1 MSFFNQFP
9 KIKYDLRGNSLLT
22 NVIDIFRNV
31 DVNDILADTNN
42 SYLFYDIPDGDRPD
56 IVSRKLYDD
65 PRYYWTFFIINDHL
79 KNGVLDSWPKSSGE
93 LERFLADQYDAYSVI
108 ELFPTTTLT
117 TSGITELGVT
127 TIALTAAPSPVLTA
141 GTFIYGSGIAAKT
154 TSTNAAVF
162 VSISGTTI
170 TINPATT
177 AQIVNGTFLTS
188 ALSPVNGIDLSY
200 ENLRVSV
207 KSLIDDEA
215 AGGSYAPRWK
225 IFKYDSNRYQLWID
239 APDSYS
245 NFIKLANTANDYLV
259 LTLVNEVVG
268 TSPEAIAARA
278 AVTAKNNA
286 WLGVNSSGTELGS
299 GFLLW
304 AKTNASTAVYNSV
317 KNAIG
322 TIPDTMY
329 KCMRVVEFKASNTWF
344 VGRDAPIAFKDSD
357 GNNVT
362 THRRRTNTSIGLTT
376 EISYADYEIGLNDD
390 KRKIRVLPVRLIRQF
405 SEEYE
410 KKLNE

>member
-108 ELFPTTTLT
+108 ELLPAPTIAEIASLT
-117 TSGITELGVT
+117 ADKT
-127 TIALTAAPSPVLTA
+127 TIS
-141 GTFIYGSGIAAKT
+141 
-154 TSTNAAVF
+154 
-162 VSISGTTI
+162 
-170 TINPATT
+170 
-177 AQIVNGTFLTS
+177 
-188 ALSPVNGIDLSY
+188 VNGIDLSY

-207 KSLIDDEA
+207 KSLIDAEA

-239 APDSYS
+239 APASIAHFNLLKVVTDR
-245 NFIKLANTANDYLV
+245 LV

-268 TSPEAIAARA
+268 TSPEAIVARDA
-278 AVTAKNNA
+278 ITAKNNA

-329 KCMRVVEFKASNTWF
+329 KCMHAVKFKASNTWF
-344 VGRDAPIAFKDSD
+344 VGRDAPIAFKDSA

-362 THRRRTNTSIGLTT
+362 THRKRTSTSIVPT

-390 KRKIRVLPVRLIRQF
+390 KRKIRVLPVKLIRQF

>member
-22 NVIDIFRNV
+22 NVTDIFRNV

-56 IVSRKLYDD
+56 IVSRRLYDD

-93 LERFLADQYDAYSVI
+93 LERFLEDQYDAYSVI
-108 ELFPTTTLT
+108 ELFPEFRSSEALALV
-117 TSGITELGVT
+117 SKGIT
-127 TIALTAAPSPVLTA
+127 
-141 GTFIYGSGIAAKT
+141 
-154 TSTNAAVF
+154 
-162 VSISGTTI
+162 IS
-170 TINPATT
+170 
-177 AQIVNGTFLTS
+177 
-188 ALSPVNGIDLSY
+188 VNGIDLSY

-207 KSLIDDEA
+207 KSLIEA
-215 AGGSYAPRWK
+215 EDQGGSSAPRWK
-225 IFKYDSNRYQLWID
+225 ILKYDSNRYQLWID
-239 APDSYS
+239 APDSITHF
-245 NFIKLANTANDYLV
+245 NRLKAENDYLV

-268 TSPEAIAARA
+268 TTARD

-286 WLGVNSSGTELGS
+286 WLGVNSASVELGT
-299 GFLLW
+299 GFLLYV
-304 AKTNASTAVYNSV
+304 KTAIATLKGTDNASADLIRSAAVYKSV
-317 KNAIG
+317 KDFAIE
-322 TIPDTMY
+322 TSPDNKY
-329 KCMRVVEFKASNTWF
+329 KCMHLVKFKASDTWF
-344 VGRDAPIAFKDSD
+344 VGRDAPIAFKDSA

-362 THRRRTNTSIGLTT
+362 TYRKRANTSIGVTT
-376 EISYADYEIGLNDD
+376 EISYADYEIAANDD

>member
-22 NVIDIFRNV
+22 NVTDIFRNV

-56 IVSRKLYDD
+56 IVSRRLYDD

-93 LERFLADQYDAYSVI
+93 LERFLEDQYDAYSVI
-108 ELFPTTTLT
+108 ELLPTSNQETPPKL
-117 TSGITELGVT
+117 
-127 TIALTAAPSPVLTA
+127 
-141 GTFIYGSGIAAKT
+141 
-154 TSTNAAVF
+154 
-162 VSISGTTI
+162 
-170 TINPATT
+170 INT
-177 AQIVNGTFLTS
+177 
-188 ALSPVNGIDLSY
+188 VNGIDLSY

-207 KSLIDDEA
+207 KSLIDIEYT
-215 AGGSYAPRWK
+215 GINNPVAPRWK

-239 APDSYS
+239 APDSIAHFTLLKNS
-245 NFIKLANTANDYLV
+245 TDGLV

-268 TSPEAIAARA
+268 TSPEANAARA

-286 WLGVNSSGTELGS
+286 WLGVNSAGVELGT

-304 AKTNASTAVYNSV
+304 AKTDASTAVYSNV
-317 KNAIG
+317 KDAIG
-322 TIPDTMY
+322 TSPDNMY
-329 KCMRVVEFKASNTWF
+329 KCMHQVKFKASDTWF
-344 VGRDAPIAFKDSD
+344 VGRDAPIAFKDSA

-362 THRRRTNTSIGLTT
+362 TYRKRTNTSIGVTT
-376 EISYADYEIGLNDD
+376 EISYADYEIAANDD

>member
-22 NVIDIFRNV
+22 NVTDIFRNV

-93 LERFLADQYDAYSVI
+93 LERFLEDQYDAYSVI
-108 ELFPTTTLT
+108 ELLPIKN
-117 TSGITELGVT
+117 S
-127 TIALTAAPSPVLTA
+127 
-141 GTFIYGSGIAAKT
+141 YM
-154 TSTNAAVF
+154 ST
-162 VSISGTTI
+162 
-170 TINPATT
+170 
-177 AQIVNGTFLTS
+177 
-188 ALSPVNGIDLSY
+188 VNGIDLLY

-207 KSLIDDEA
+207 KSLIDTE

-225 IFKYDSNRYQLWID
+225 IIKYDSNRYQLWID
-239 APDSYS
+239 APASIGHF
-245 NFIKLANTANDYLV
+245 NLLKAQNDGLV

-268 TSPEAIAARA
+268 TSPEAIVARD

-304 AKTNASTAVYNSV
+304 AKTNASTAVYSSV
-317 KNAIG
+317 KTAIG
-322 TIPDTMY
+322 TSLDSMY
-329 KCMRVVEFKASNTWF
+329 KCMHVVEFKASNTWF

-362 THRRRTNTSIGLTT
+362 THRRRASTSIGLTT
-376 EISYADYEIGLNDD
+376 EISYADYEIELNDD